1 MAEGWFYS
9 FHMDF
14 QKSNPAT
21 EDIGKEDFLLPC
33 DARAGKK
40 NEPWGQESAVGS
52 FEIRALQP
60 GWCEQRRWGGGWSRR
75 RKEARSQ
82 RRNTGSNSPVQADR
96 GPRDTP
102 SLAWGHQKVGVEGR
116 ARGSTREAEGHARYD
131 DVWYGEPSSAGEG
144 AGKPSIL
151 GRGVTSSR

>member
-21 EDIGKEDFLLPC
+21 EDIGREDFLLPC

-40 NEPWGQESAVGS
+40 K
-52 FEIRALQP
+52 RALLQP

>member
-40 NEPWGQESAVGS
+40 NEPYFSRDGVSRDAG
-52 FEIRALQP
+52 
-60 GWCEQRRWGGGWSRR
+60 GGGWSRR